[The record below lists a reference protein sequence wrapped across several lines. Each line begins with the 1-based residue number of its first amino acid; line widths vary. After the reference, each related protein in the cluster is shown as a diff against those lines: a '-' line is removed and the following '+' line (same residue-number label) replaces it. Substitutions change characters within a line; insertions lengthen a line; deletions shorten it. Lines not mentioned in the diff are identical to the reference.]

1 MSEEKLYAVK
11 NDDGMLLLYSEQ
23 GAPLWRV
30 WGNMFADKSAAERA
44 ANAENGRV
52 VTLIEE
58 PEKVVV
64 SPEEA
69 KLLKNCLWSNLR
81 DAFLNNIILLF
92 RSRRPEDIT
101 RLKSAL
107 INGYTVAKE
116 KTWLLPVPSS
126 WCGDSNHYWHKES
139 DGTLTWSILAGRSEG
154 FEFSRNEIAKYGMNG
169 FKKEEVTDD
178 DD

>member
-1 MSEEKLYAVK
+1 MSQEKLYAVK
-11 NDDGMLLLYSEQ
+11 NDEGKYWD
-23 GAPLWRV
+23 
-30 WGNMFADKSAAERA
+30 FSANSGFWPSKIAYPTTAIKERA
-44 ANAENGRV
+44 EQV
-52 VTLIEE
+52 VDEHGGHVVALVEE

-69 KLLKNCLWSNLR
+69 ELLKNCLWSNLR

-139 DGTLTWSILAGRSEG
+139 DGTLTWSILSGRSED
-154 FEFSRNEIAKYGMNG
+154 FKFSRNEIAKYGMNG
-169 FKKEEVTDD
+169 FKKEGVTDD
-178 DD
+178 E